1 MKANRLPGG
10 INYHDRHR
18 QKQNRKTTS
27 GPAGCAP
34 EGWPRHSRP
43 IEIPPDIAAKCDG
56 PNQFEKVD
64 RLFRSVISVPKATI
78 DEAEQKWKQE
88 RARKRAKKTA

>member
-1 MKANRLPGG
+1 MTVTVKN
-10 INYHDRHR
+10 
-18 QKQNRKTTS
+18 KTEKPLVVP
-27 GPAGCAP
+27 PAVRRRAGLAIP
-34 EGWPRHSRP
+34 VQLRS
-43 IEIPPDIAAKCDG
+43 PPDIAAKCDG